1 MRFTCYDEL
10 IAELDRMFDFHGDLN
25 GSCKNWMVVYTDT
38 DGDMMLVGD
47 EPWK

>member
-38 DGDMMLVGD
+38 DGVMMLVGD